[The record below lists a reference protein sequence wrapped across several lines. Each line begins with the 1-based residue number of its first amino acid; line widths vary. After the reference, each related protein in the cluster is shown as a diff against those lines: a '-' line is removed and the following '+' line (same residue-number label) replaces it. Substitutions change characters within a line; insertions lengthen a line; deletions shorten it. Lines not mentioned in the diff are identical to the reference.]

1 MVQVIWIVL
10 AVLVT
15 FTAGYMGYSRDLA
28 RFLELDEETETP
40 AHKYE
45 DGQEYI
51 PSKKPVLLGHH
62 YSSIAG
68 GAPIVGPITAGA
80 VWGWVPALLW
90 IAVGNP
96 LMGSVHDFVSLSGS
110 LRHDGKSVGYI
121 IGEYIGEGGKNM
133 LLWFAFLTIILVV
146 AVFALV
152 VAIVFDSFPQV
163 TTASFIYIA
172 LALVFGVYLYQL
184 NGPFLPGT
192 ALFVAGVFAAVYVGI
207 QYPFALFPYPAGTES
222 THPEGTIILAEALSL
237 GDGQWIPGA
246 GAVAM
251 NPNRAAWVP
260 VVMLY
265 AGIASAL
272 PVWTLLQPRD
282 YLSSFLLYSGV
293 GGTLLAVVVGTVFAT
308 SAEPL
313 VVADSLGA
321 FNGFW
326 GVAGAGLAPLFPLL
340 FITIACGTISGFHSL
355 VSSGTTAKQLDKE
368 TDARL
373 IGYGGM
379 LGEGLLASVALIT
392 LAVAGFADPDG
403 GIGAALPNFAS
414 GGGII
419 LTSLGLPQS
428 FGAPFMALVLVSF
441 LLTSTDT
448 AVRLGRYMM
457 EEIVGLPA
465 GRTSS
470 GLAVGDDLRS
480 AFGGFASGLRSTFSG
495 LDGGLRS
502 MLAEL
507 GRGLRSVLAE
517 LGRGRYTNP
526 LIQAVPAYLLV
537 ISGEWLTLW
546 ALFGGA
552 NQLLAALALLAATVW
567 LANWD
572 DSKQLY
578 STGVPMAIMITITV
592 LGLAWLAFYSN
603 LYQNIIQG
611 GADGIPAL
619 ISSGIQTVLA
629 LVLIGLASALVKK
642 GYDNI
647 STVRDRTG
655 GRAVEPGDD

>member
-15 FTAGYMGYSRDLA
+15 FTAGYVGYSRYLA
-28 RFLELDEETETP
+28 QFLELDEERETP

-45 DGQEYI
+45 DGQEYV

-80 VWGWVPALLW
+80 VWGWLPALLW
-90 IAVGNP
+90 VAIGNP

-110 LRHDGKSVGYI
+110 LRHEGKSIGYI

-152 VAIVFDSFPQV
+152 VAIVFNAFPQV
-163 TTASFIYIA
+163 TTASLIYIA

-192 ALFVAGVFAAVYVGI
+192 ALFVAGVFAAVWVGI
-207 QYPFALFPYPAGTES
+207 QYPMALFPYVGDGAGYPAGT
-222 THPEGTIILAEALSL
+222 IVVAEVLGL
-237 GDGQWIPGA
+237 GDGGWIPGA
-246 GAVAM
+246 VIDPEALLV
-251 NPNRAAWVP
+251 PNTAAWIP

-265 AGIASAL
+265 AGVASAL
-272 PVWTLLQPRD
+272 PVWVLLQPRD
-282 YLSSFLLYSGV
+282 YLSSFLLYAGV
-293 GGTLLAVVVGTVFAT
+293 GGALLAVVVGTLLGTA
-308 SAEPL
+308 AEPL
-313 VVADSLGA
+313 VVADTLGA
-321 FNGFW
+321 FQGFW
-326 GVAGAGLAPLFPLL
+326 GVEGTLAPLFPLL

-392 LAVAGFADPDG
+392 LAVAGFADPGG

-419 LTSLGLPQS
+419 LTSLGIPQAY
-428 FGAPFMALVLVSF
+428 GAPFMALVLVSF

-465 GRTSS
+465 GETSS
-470 GLAVGDDLRS
+470 GFAVG
-480 AFGGFASGLRSTFSG
+480 
-495 LDGGLRS
+495 GGLRS
-502 MLAEL
+502 A
-507 GRGLRSVLAE
+507 LAE

-552 NQLLAALALLAATVW
+552 NQLLAALALLTATVW

-572 DSKQLY
+572 ESKQLY

-592 LGLAWLAFYSN
+592 LGIAWVAFYEN
-603 LYQNIIQG
+603 LYQAILQG
-611 GADGIPAL
+611 GAETTGDL
-619 ISSGIQTVLA
+619 ISSTVRIVLA
-629 LVLIGLASALVKK
+629 LVLIGLALALVKK

-647 STVRDRTG
+647 STVRDRAG
-655 GRAVEPGDD
+655 GRAVEPSDD

>member
-15 FTAGYMGYSRDLA
+15 FSAGYLGYSKYLS
-28 RFLELDEETETP
+28 RFLELDDENETP

-45 DGQEYI
+45 DGQEYV

-90 IAVGNP
+90 IAIGNP

-110 LRHDGKSVGYI
+110 LRHEGKSIGYI
-121 IGEYIGEGGKNM
+121 IGEYVGEGGKNM
-133 LLWFAFLTIILVV
+133 LLLFAFLTIILVV

-152 VAIVFDSFPQV
+152 VSIVFNAFPQV
-163 TTASFIYIA
+163 TTASLIYIVLA
-172 LALVFGVYLYQL
+172 LAFGVYLYQL

-192 ALFVAGVFAAVYVGI
+192 VLFVAGVFAGVWVGI
-207 QYPFALFPYPAGTES
+207 QYPLALFPAVGDATYPAGTVVV
-222 THPEGTIILAEALSL
+222 AEVL
-237 GDGQWIPGA
+237 GLGSG
-246 GAVAM
+246 
-251 NPNRAAWVP
+251 AWVP
-260 VVMLY
+260 GAALDPEALLVPNTAAWIPVVMIY
-265 AGIASAL
+265 AGVASAL
-272 PVWTLLQPRD
+272 PVWVLLQPRD
-282 YLSSFLLYSGV
+282 YLSSFLLYAGV
-293 GGTLLAVVVGTVFAT
+293 GGALLAVVVGTLLAT

-321 FNGFW
+321 FEGFW
-326 GVAGAGLAPLFPLL
+326 GVEGAGLAPLFPLL

-355 VSSGTTAKQLDKE
+355 VSSGTTAKQLNKE

-392 LAVAGFADPDG
+392 LAVAGFADPAG
-403 GIGAALPNFAS
+403 GIGAALPNFAT

-419 LTSLGLPQS
+419 LTSLGIPQS

-457 EEIVGLPA
+457 EEIIGVPA
-465 GRTSS
+465 GQTAGSS
-470 GLAVGDDLRS
+470 DVV
-480 AFGGFASGLRSTFSG
+480 
-495 LDGGLRS
+495 GGLGS
-502 MLAEL
+502 LL
-507 GRGLRSVLAE
+507 G
-517 LGRGRYTNP
+517 GRYTNP
-526 LIQAVPAYLLV
+526 VVQALPAYLLV
-537 ISGEWLTLW
+537 ISGQWLTLW

-552 NQLLAALALLAATVW
+552 NQLLAALALLTATVW

-578 STGVPMAIMITITV
+578 STGVPMAVMVTITV

-603 LYQNIIQG
+603 VYQNIIQG
-611 GADGIPAL
+611 GASGEAL
-619 ISSGIQTVLA
+619 ISSIVQIVLA
-629 LVLIGLASALVKK
+629 LVLIGLALALVKK

-655 GRAVEPGDD
+655 GAAAEPSDD

>member
-1 MVQVIWIVL
+1 MVQVIWLVA

-15 FTAGYMGYSRDLA
+15 FTIGYVGYSRYLA
-28 RFLELDEETETP
+28 QFLELDGDSETP

-45 DGQEYI
+45 DGQEYV

-110 LRHDGKSVGYI
+110 LRHEGKSIGYI
-121 IGEYIGEGGKNM
+121 IGEYVGEGGKNM

-152 VAIVFDSFPQV
+152 VAIVFDAFPQV
-163 TTASFIYIA
+163 ATASFIYIVLA
-172 LALVFGVYLYQL
+172 LAFGAYLYQF
-184 NGPFLPGT
+184 NGPFIPGT
-192 ALFVAGVFAAVYVGI
+192 VVFVAGVFGGVYAGI
-207 QYPFALFPYPAGTES
+207 LNPVALFPGDYPAGTLV
-222 THPEGTIILAEALSL
+222 LAEAINL
-237 GDGQWIPGA
+237 GSGSWVPGSSA
-246 GAVAM
+246 PAM

-260 VVMLY
+260 IIMVY

-272 PVWTLLQPRD
+272 PVWVLLQPRD
-282 YLSSFLLYSGV
+282 YLSSFLLYTGV
-293 GGTLLAVVVGTVFAT
+293 GGTLLAVIVGTLLG
-308 SAEPL
+308 SASQPL

-326 GVAGAGLAPLFPLL
+326 GAEAAGLAPLFPLL

-379 LGEGLLASVALIT
+379 LGEGLLASVALVT
-392 LAVAGFADPDG
+392 LAVAGLPDVGG
-403 GIGAALPNFAS
+403 GIGAALPNFAT

-419 LTSLGLPQS
+419 LTSFGLPQS

-457 EEIVGLPA
+457 EEIVGIEA
-465 GRTSS
+465 GRTAS
-470 GLAVGDDLRS
+470 GFEDI
-480 AFGGFASGLRSTFSG
+480 GGGLRST
-495 LDGGLRS
+495 
-502 MLAEL
+502 L
-507 GRGLRSVLAE
+507 GS

-526 LIQAVPAYLLV
+526 VVQAVPAYLMV

-552 NQLLAALALLAATVW
+552 NQLLAALALLTATVW

-572 DSKQLY
+572 ESKQLY
-578 STGVPMAIMITITV
+578 STGVPMAIMTTITV
-592 LGLAWLAFYSN
+592 LGLAWLAFYTN
-603 LYQNIIQG
+603 LYQNIVQG
-611 GADGIPAL
+611 GASGSALVSSVVQMILAIVL
-619 ISSGIQTVLA
+619 ISLA
-629 LVLIGLASALVKK
+629 LSLVKK

-647 STVRDRTG
+647 STVRDTG
-655 GRAVEPGDD
+655 GTTAAEPSDD

>member
-1 MVQVIWIVL
+1 MVQVIWIVA

-15 FTAGYMGYSRDLA
+15 FTIGYVGYSRYLA
-28 RFLELDEETETP
+28 QFLELDEETETP

-45 DGQEYI
+45 DGQEYV

-110 LRHDGKSVGYI
+110 LRHEGKSIGYI
-121 IGEYIGEGGKNM
+121 IGEYVGEGGKDM

-152 VAIVFDSFPQV
+152 VAIVFDAFPQV
-163 TTASFIYIA
+163 STASFAYIVLA
-172 LALVFGVYLYQL
+172 LAFGVYLYQF
-184 NGPFLPGT
+184 NGPFIPGT
-192 ALFVAGVFAAVYVGI
+192 VVFVAAVFGGVWFGI
-207 QYPFALFPYPAGTES
+207 QNPVALFPAVGDASYPAGTLV
-222 THPEGTIILAEALSL
+222 LADALGL
-237 GDGQWIPGA
+237 GSGSWVPGSSA
-246 GAVAM
+246 TAM

-260 VVMLY
+260 IIMVY

-272 PVWTLLQPRD
+272 PVWVLLQPRD
-282 YLSSFLLYSGV
+282 YLSSFLLYTGV
-293 GGTLLAVVVGTVFAT
+293 GGTLLAVVVGTLLGTA
-308 SAEPL
+308 SQPL
-313 VVADSLGA
+313 VIADSMGA

-326 GVAGAGLAPLFPLL
+326 GVEAAGLAPLFPLL

-392 LAVAGFADPDG
+392 LAVAGFADPAG
-403 GIGAALPNFAS
+403 GIGAALPNFAT

-419 LTSLGLPQS
+419 LTSLAIPQS

-457 EEIVGLPA
+457 EEIVGIEA
-465 GRTSS
+465 GKTAS
-470 GLAVGDDLRS
+470 GFEEVG
-480 AFGGFASGLRSTFSG
+480 GGLRST
-495 LDGGLRS
+495 
-502 MLAEL
+502 L
-507 GRGLRSVLAE
+507 GS

-526 LIQAVPAYLLV
+526 VIQAVPAYLMV

-552 NQLLAALALLAATVW
+552 NQLLAALALLTATVW
-567 LANWD
+567 IANWD
-572 DSKQLY
+572 ESKQLY
-578 STGVPMAIMITITV
+578 STGVPMAIMTTITV
-592 LGLAWLAFYSN
+592 LGLAWLAFYTN

-611 GADGIPAL
+611 GASDGAAL
-619 ISSGIQTVLA
+619 ASSVVQMVLA
-629 LVLIGLASALVKK
+629 VVLITLALALVKK

-647 STVRDRTG
+647 STVRDTG
-655 GRAVEPGDD
+655 GATPAEPSDD

>member
-1 MVQVIWIVL
+1 MTQVIWIVL

-15 FTAGYMGYSRDLA
+15 FSVGYLGYSKYLA
-28 RFLELDEETETP
+28 RFLELDNDNETP

-45 DGQEYI
+45 DGQEYV

-90 IAVGNP
+90 IAIGNP

-110 LRHDGKSVGYI
+110 LRHEGKSIGYI

-152 VAIVFDSFPQV
+152 VAIVFDAFPQV
-163 TTASFIYIA
+163 TTASFVYIA
-172 LALVFGVYLYQL
+172 LALLLGVYLYQL
-184 NGPFLPGT
+184 NGPFIPGT
-192 ALFVAGVFAAVYVGI
+192 VVFVTLVFAGVYAGI
-207 QYPFALFPYPAGTES
+207 QYPFALFPAVGDASYPAGTLV
-222 THPEGTIILAEALSL
+222 LADVLNL
-237 GDGQWIPGA
+237 GSGQWIPGSSA
-246 GAVAM
+246 TAM

-260 VVMLY
+260 IIMVY

-272 PVWTLLQPRD
+272 PVWVLLQPRD
-282 YLSSFLLYSGV
+282 YLSSFLLYAGV
-293 GGTLLAVVVGTVFAT
+293 GGALLAVIVGTIFGTAAT
-308 SAEPL
+308 ESGSL
-313 VVADSLGA
+313 VIADSMGA

-326 GVAGAGLAPLFPLL
+326 GVEGAGLAPLFPLL

-355 VSSGTTAKQLDKE
+355 VSSGTTAKQLNKE

-379 LGEGLLASVALIT
+379 LGEGLLAAVALST
-392 LAVAGFADPDG
+392 LAVAGFADPAG
-403 GIGAALPNFAS
+403 GIGAALPNFAT

-419 LTSLGLPQS
+419 FTSLFIPES

-457 EEIVGLPA
+457 EEIVGLEA
-465 GRTSS
+465 GQT
-470 GLAVGDDLRS
+470 
-480 AFGGFASGLRSTFSG
+480 ASGFNVGGGIRST
-495 LDGGLRS
+495 
-502 MLAEL
+502 L
-507 GRGLRSVLAE
+507 GE
-517 LGRGRYTNP
+517 IGRGRYTNP
-526 LIQAVPAYLLV
+526 LVQAIPAYLMV

-552 NQLLAALALLAATVW
+552 NQLLAALALLTATIW

-578 STGVPMAIMITITV
+578 STGVPMAIMTTITI

-611 GADGIPAL
+611 GAADTAAL
-619 ISSGIQTVLA
+619 ISSGVQMVLA
-629 LVLIGLASALVKK
+629 LVLIGLALALVKK

-647 STVRDRTG
+647 STVRGRAG
-655 GRAVEPGDD
+655 GAAVEPSDD